1 MPVHFRKAESPVR
14 AVKRVAR
21 THLDETLAR
30 LRRSGHPAAVHQARK
45 EIKKLRAVFRLVQ
58 GEMRPRDYR
67 KAGKALRQTG
77 HRLAVPR
84 DARVML
90 KAFEGLTG
98 EAGGKRFP
106 NTSRLLKKHYRRK
119 SREFQADDSIPATR
133 KDLRKVDR
141 RVKRLR
147 IEPEGWKNYA
157 PGLSRSYRLGWLAY
171 KESRKRPL
179 PEYLHEWRK
188 QVKTFW
194 HQLRLLCPHWP
205 VAVRK
210 MMESLEQLGELLGDD
225 HDLSLLQKFVQE
237 HRGGEPPELK
247 KLNELI
253 KARQRALRVAALKLG
268 SRLYAEPP
276 AVICARLGRH
286 WKSWYQD

>member
-1 MPVHFRKAESPVR
+1 MSVHFRKAEPPVR

-21 THLDETLAR
+21 THLHETLAR
-30 LRRSGHPAAVHQARK
+30 LRRTGHPAAVHQARK

-58 GEMRPRDYR
+58 GEIKRRDYR
-67 KAGKALRQTG
+67 EAGKALRQTG
-77 HRLAVPR
+77 HRLAIPR

-90 KAFEGLTG
+90 KAFEGLIG
-98 EAGGKRFP
+98 EAGAKRFP
-106 NTSRLLKKHYRRK
+106 EIARLLKRHYRQK
-119 SREFQADDSIPATR
+119 SQEFQADDSITATR

-147 IEPEGWKNYA
+147 IEPGGWKTFES
-157 PGLSRSYRLGWLAY
+157 GVRRSYRLGWQACN
-171 KESRKRPL
+171 EAHKRPL
-179 PEYLHEWRK
+179 PEHLHEWRK

-205 VAVRK
+205 LAVRK
-210 MMESLEQLGELLGDD
+210 MMDRLEELGELLGDD
-225 HDLSLLQKFVQE
+225 HDLSLLKQFVQE
-237 HRGGEPPELK
+237 HSGGGQPELK

-253 KARQRALRVAALKLG
+253 KARQQALRAAALKLG

-276 AVICARLGRH
+276 AVICAQLGKH
-286 WKSWYQD
+286 WNSWYHD

>member
-30 LRRSGHPAAVHQARK
+30 LRRPSHPAAVHQARK

-58 GEMRPRDYR
+58 GEIKRRDYR

-98 EAGGKRFP
+98 EAGGRRFP
-106 NTSRLLKKHYRRK
+106 NLYRLLKTHYRRK
-119 SREFQADDSIPATR
+119 SRAFQADDSVPATR

-147 IEPEGWKNYA
+147 IEPGGWKTYA
-157 PGLSRSYRLGWLAY
+157 PGLRRSYRLGWHAC
-171 KESRKRPL
+171 KEARKRPL
-179 PEYLHEWRK
+179 PEHLHAWRK

-210 MMESLEQLGELLGDD
+210 MMDRLEQLGELLGDE
-225 HDLSLLQKFVQE
+225 HDLSLLQKFLQE
-237 HRGGEPPELK
+237 HGGGALPELK

-253 KARQRALRVAALKLG
+253 KARQQALCAAALKLG
-268 SRLYAEPP
+268 GRLYAEPP

-286 WKSWYQD
+286 WKSWYHD

>member
-1 MPVHFRKAESPVR
+1 
-14 AVKRVAR
+14 VKRVAR

-30 LRRSGHPAAVHQARK
+30 LRRPGHPAAVHQARK
-45 EIKKLRAVFRLVQ
+45 EIKKLRAVIRLVQ
-58 GEMRPRDYR
+58 GEIRRRDYR

-77 HRLAVPR
+77 HRLGVPR
-84 DARVML
+84 DARIML
-90 KAFEGLTG
+90 KAFESLTG
-98 EAGGKRFP
+98 EAGRKRFP
-106 NTSRLLKKHYRRK
+106 DTYRLLKRHYRRK
-119 SREFQADDSIPATR
+119 SREFLGDHSVPATR

-147 IEPEGWKNYA
+147 IKPGGWKTYA
-157 PGLSRSYRLGWLAY
+157 PGLRLSYRLGWQAC
-171 KESRKRPL
+171 KEARKRPL
-179 PEYLHEWRK
+179 PEHLHEWRK

-210 MMESLEQLGELLGDD
+210 MMDRLEQLGELLGED
-225 HDLSLLQKFVQE
+225 HDLSLLQKFVRE
-237 HRGGEPPELK
+237 HSGGGLPELK

-253 KARQRALRVAALKLG
+253 KARQQTLCAAALKLG

-276 AVICARLGRH
+276 AVICAQLGKH
-286 WKSWYQD
+286 WKSWYHA